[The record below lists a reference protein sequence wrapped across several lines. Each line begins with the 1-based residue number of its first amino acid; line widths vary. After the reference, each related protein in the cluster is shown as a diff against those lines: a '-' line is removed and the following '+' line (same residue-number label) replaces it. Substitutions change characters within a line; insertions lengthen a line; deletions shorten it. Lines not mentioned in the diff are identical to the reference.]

1 MAVVLGREG
10 LRSVALYS
18 HFNPIVIILER
29 PADKAIRQA
38 QPALP
43 APKPAIS

>member
-1 MAVVLGREG
+1 MAVVVGREG
-10 LRSVALYS
+10 LRSMALYS
-18 HFNPIVIILER
+18 HFSPIVIILER

-43 APKPAIS
+43 APKSAIS